1 MASGV
6 GMIGAGVTI
15 GWGVSYTWRCQ
26 NGFAE
31 TWNDA
36 RPTVKKRILNDI
48 LRWEN
53 KTIVL
58 ERRKG

>member
-1 MASGV
+1 MISGV

-31 TWNDA
+31 T
-36 RPTVKKRILNDI
+36 
-48 LRWEN
+48 
-53 KTIVL
+53 
-58 ERRKG
+58 